1 MVTYI
6 IRTYIL
12 VFTTCPFV
20 RCVYT
25 TNIYNKIRWIYEQ
38 SRLQN
43 DAVLSASK
51 VWLDDTSIYIYVT
64 IYLPYMLPYIYHY
77 LHILT
82 SDFQLHGFWGGKR
95 IHRAVGLMA
104 LCVGPSPRSEDTS
117 GAIILWNVGGFSL
130 KKTSHRGKRT
140 TTNNQQ
146 PTTNNHQPPQ
156 QQQQP
161 QRQRQQ
167 QRRRRR
173 RRRRRRQPTTNNQ
186 QPTTNNQQPTTNN
199 HNNNNNNNSSNSN
212 NNNNSWQIISI
223 RLFKMYL

>member
-1 MVTYI
+1 M
-6 IRTYIL
+6 
-12 VFTTCPFV
+12 FTTCPFV

-146 PTTNNHQPPQ
+146 PPTTNHHNNNNHNDNDNDNNDDDDNDDDNDDDDDDNDN
-156 QQQQP
+156 
-161 QRQRQQ
+161 
-167 QRRRRR
+167 
-173 RRRRRRQPTTNNQ
+173 NNQ
-186 QPTTNNQQPTTNN
+186 QPTTTN
-199 HNNNNNNNSSNSN
+199 HNNNNSN

>member
-146 PTTNNHQPPQ
+146 PTTTNHHNNNHNDNDNNDDDDDNDDDNDDDDDNNDN
-156 QQQQP
+156 
-161 QRQRQQ
+161 
-167 QRRRRR
+167 
-173 RRRRRRQPTTNNQ
+173 NNQ
-186 QPTTNNQQPTTNN
+186 QPTTNNQHPPTTTTTTATTTTVGK
-199 HNNNNNNNSSNSN
+199 
-212 NNNNSWQIISI
+212 
-223 RLFKMYL
+223 LYL

>member
-51 VWLDDTSIYIYVT
+51 VWLDDIYIYVT
-64 IYLPYMLPYIYHY
+64 VAIYLPYMLPYIYHY

-95 IHRAVGLMA
+95 IHCAVGLMA
-104 LCVGPSPRSEDTS
+104 LCMGPSPRSEDTS

-130 KKTSHRGKRT
+130 KKPSHRGKRT
-140 TTNNQQ
+140 TNDNNNNNSNNNNNDNDNDDDDNHDNHDNDNDDDNNQ
-146 PTTNNHQPPQ
+146 
-156 QQQQP
+156 
-161 QRQRQQ
+161 
-167 QRRRRR
+167 
-173 RRRRRRQPTTNNQ
+173 QPTTNNQ
-186 QPTTNNQQPTTNN
+186 QPTTNNQQPTTTTTTTVGK
-199 HNNNNNNNSSNSN
+199 
-212 NNNNSWQIISI
+212 
-223 RLFKMYL
+223 LYL